1 MVLSNVEIWAEIRA
15 DRLVFDPPI
24 VEEDRFDSSSVDL
37 LLDER
42 LLVLPDRVDD
52 TPFDALRD
60 RNDVMAFLESRG
72 AYHLLRRDGPYTM
85 PPNRLLI
92 GWTLETVTLPD
103 HLAARIE
110 GKSSLARA
118 GLSVHVT
125 APTVLAGFQ
134 GRLVLEM
141 NNIGPFPIVLHEGMP
156 IAQLILEH
164 VGLPPSEGYQGQYQG
179 QL

>member
-1 MVLSNVEIWAEIRA
+1 MVLSNVEIWAEINA
-15 DRLVFDPPI
+15 DRLVFEPPI
-24 VEEDRFDSSSVDL
+24 VDRDRFDSSSVDL

-42 LLVLPDRVDD
+42 LLILPERADD
-52 TPFDALRD
+52 DPFDPQLYRS
-60 RNDVMAFLESRG
+60 RVMDFLEARSD
-72 AYHLLRRDGPYTM
+72 YHLLGRDGPFTM

-92 GWTLETVTLPD
+92 GRTLESVSLPD

-125 APTVLAGFQ
+125 APTVLAGFR

-141 NNIGPFPIVLHEGMP
+141 NNIGPFAIVLREGMP

-164 VGLPPSEGYQGQYQG
+164 VGLPPSEGYHGQYRG
-179 QL
+179 QR

>member
-1 MVLSNVEIWAEIRA
+1 MVLSNVEVLAEIRA
-15 DRLVFDPPI
+15 RRLVFDPPI
-24 VEEDRFDSSSVDL
+24 DDEDRFDSSSVDL

-42 LLVLPDRVDD
+42 LLVLPDSAEREV
-52 TPFDALRD
+52 FDSELHGR
-60 RNDVMAFLESRG
+60 DVMGFLQDRG
-72 AYHLLRRDGPYTM
+72 QYHYLNSDGPYTM
-85 PPNRLLI
+85 PSNRLLI
-92 GWTLETVTLPD
+92 GQTLEFITLPD

-110 GKSSLARA
+110 GKSSLARV

-125 APTVLAGFQ
+125 APTVKAGFE

-141 NNIGPFPIVLHEGMP
+141 NNIGPFPIVLRPGMP

-179 QL
+179 QR

>member
-15 DRLVFDPPI
+15 ERLVFNPVIDD
-24 VEEDRFDSSSVDL
+24 EDRFDSSSVDL
-37 LLDER
+37 LLDDR
-42 LLVLPDRVDD
+42 LLILPDSAEGRV
-52 TPFDALRD
+52 FDSTLHGR
-60 RNDVMAFLESRG
+60 DVMAFLQARG
-72 AYHLLRRDGPYTM
+72 DYHYFSSDGPYTM

-92 GWTLETVTLPD
+92 GQTLEFITLPD

-110 GKSSLARA
+110 GKSSLARL

-125 APTVLAGFQ
+125 APTVKAGFE

-141 NNIGPFPIVLHEGMP
+141 NNIGPFPIALREGMP

-164 VGLPPSEGYQGQYQG
+164 VGLPPTEGYQGQYQG
-179 QL
+179 QR

>member
-1 MVLSNVEIWAEIRA
+1 MVLSNVEILAEIRA

-24 VEEDRFDSSSVDL
+24 DDENRFDSSSVDL
-37 LLDER
+37 LLDDR
-42 LLVLPDRVDD
+42 LLVLPDSPEGQV
-52 TPFDALRD
+52 FDFALHGR
-60 RNDVMAFLESRG
+60 DVMAFLQPRGYFHFLSSDG
-72 AYHLLRRDGPYTM
+72 AYEM
-85 PPNRLLI
+85 PQGRLII
-92 GWTLETVTLPD
+92 GQTLEFITLPD

-110 GKSSLARA
+110 GKSSLARV

-125 APTVLAGFQ
+125 APTVKAGFS

-141 NNIGPFPIVLHEGMP
+141 NNIGPFPIVLREGMP